1 MWHDKWLQIL
11 VSSKFTHHRDGALW
25 SGMKS
30 RKQACICFAV
40 LWPLS
45 VTISILHMYKH
56 IVLYFLWCLLAE
68 NTLLLG
74 GHCMGFGIQFWKWW
88 TFEFTGPPPHTNSLL
103 NQWSAVPE
111 FIIHTGEKPKHVQHV
126 RSLSHYVTPYDPVW
140 WKELCVFGLWEGIQ
154 WADQLEEKCD
164 TAQWWDIF
172 PPSLWWEFR
181 SETWS
186 EKTYWKTTCSKIVI
200 WSVQIF

>member
-1 MWHDKWLQIL
+1 
-11 VSSKFTHHRDGALW
+11 
-25 SGMKS
+25 MKS

-126 RSLSHYVTPYDPVW
+126 RSLSPTVGTLCYTSWSSVV
-140 WKELCVFGLWEGIQ
+140 KRALCVRSVGRHSLGRPVGREM
-154 WADQLEEKCD
+154 
-164 TAQWWDIF
+164 WDCTVVRNFSTIIVVGV
-172 PPSLWWEFR
+172 SLWNMI
-181 SETWS
+181 
-186 EKTYWKTTCSKIVI
+186 WKDRLKDYM
-200 WSVQIF
+200 